1 MDVLTELGHLPP
13 EFSEHLWDYYFERL
27 SENVLSP
34 FHLVFL
40 RLSFSF
46 MQKGRRHSFISSLC
60 LNLYVSFYVL
70 GIAATSPGFERTVLC
85 TRCPVELSG
94 TVPSGHQSQ
103 VLLGV
108 SPVWV
113 ICVLLLWLG
122 CDGRR
127 LPDVWI
133 DSPDEELLWRGAG
146 AACCAE
152 WGRRCFTVGSEGRC
166 SGECWGKGLARLIE
180 NDRHARPAR

>member
-1 MDVLTELGHLPP
+1 
-13 EFSEHLWDYYFERL
+13 
-27 SENVLSP
+27 
-34 FHLVFL
+34 
-40 RLSFSF
+40 

-113 ICVLLLWLG
+113 ICVSSSCDWAVMAAGSLMCGLTPRMRSYFGGVLG
-122 CDGRR
+122 QPAVQNG
-127 LPDVWI
+127 
-133 DSPDEELLWRGAG
+133 EGGA
-146 AACCAE
+146 
-152 WGRRCFTVGSEGRC
+152 
-166 SGECWGKGLARLIE
+166 LQ
-180 NDRHARPAR
+180 